1 VAAPEGFRI
10 KESYRV
16 RYEEV
21 DAQGVV
27 SHHQYAAYF
36 TGARVAYFR
45 ALGFQPAEFHTLPVQ
60 PTVVHLEIDF
70 RAPAR
75 FDDHLDVW
83 TRVTRVGETSLS
95 FAYQVLN
102 GATDVMQAEGRTVL
116 VTMALATMAPTRV
129 PDDLRRRIE
138 KLEGQAPVPKG
149 PPAP

>member
-1 VAAPEGFRI
+1 MPAPEGFRI

-21 DAQGVV
+21 DAQGIV

-45 ALGFQPAEFHTLPVQ
+45 ALGFQPSEFHRLPVQ
-60 PTVVHLEIDF
+60 PAVVHLEIDF

-95 FAYQVLN
+95 FVYQVLN
-102 GATDVMQAEGRTVL
+102 GVTEKLQAEGRTVL
-116 VTMALATMAPTRV
+116 VTMSMDTMAPVRV

-138 KLEGQAPVPKG
+138 KLEAQRPSGS
-149 PPAP
+149 